1 MSVDREIIQ
10 QNNNNMEEMQM
21 QPGEPEVS
29 PGEENH
35 DTNPID
41 LVQNGEKSE
50 SLQVEN
56 LLFQVKMQI

>member
-1 MSVDREIIQ
+1 
-10 QNNNNMEEMQM
+10 MEEMQM